1 MEKKTIA
8 VLFGGCSNEYE
19 VSLISAASVIDH
31 LDIQRYNIVKIGI
44 TQDGQ
49 WLRYSGGTEDI
60 CHNRWHMHPSCIPS
74 FISPSREIR
83 GLVEL
88 VNTEYHV
95 TPIDVVFPVLHG
107 KYGEDGTVQGLLE
120 LSGIPFVGCDT
131 LSSAI
136 CMDKEIAHTLVQA
149 AGIDTP
155 RSITVFEGENIE
167 KSVLAAEDLGFPLFI
182 KPAKSGSSLGITKA
196 YNKQE
201 LLKGVTLAFSHDKK
215 VVIEQNI
222 DGFEVGCAVLGN
234 SDPIIGL
241 IDEIEITGEFFD
253 FNEKYALTT
262 SKIHLPARIDADTT
276 NKVRETAMLIYRT
289 LGCRG
294 FARVDMF
301 LTDNGNVVFNEVNT
315 IPGFTSKSRYPNM
328 LRACNISYPE
338 ILDRLLQLA
347 VSEDKYIWNR

>member
-8 VLFGGCSNEYE
+8 VLFGGCSSEYE
-19 VSLISAASVIDH
+19 VSLSSAASVIDH
-31 LDIQRYNIVKIGI
+31 LDTDKYNIVMIGI
-44 TQDGQ
+44 TRDGL
-49 WLRYSGGTEDI
+49 WLRYSGSIEDI
-60 CHNRWHMHPSCIPS
+60 RNNQWHTHSSCIPS

-83 GLVEL
+83 GLIEL
-88 VNTEYHV
+88 VNTEFHI
-95 TPIDVVFPVLHG
+95 TPIDVVFPMLHG
-107 KYGEDGTVQGLLE
+107 KYGEDGTLQGLLE
-120 LSGIPFVGCDT
+120 LSGIPYVGCDM

-155 RSITVFEGENIE
+155 RSMTVFEGENIE
-167 KSVLAAEDLGFPLFI
+167 KAVFTADNLGFPLYV

-201 LLKGVTLAFSHDKK
+201 LLKGVELAFSHDKK

-234 SDPIIGL
+234 SDPIIGV
-241 IDEIEITGEFFD
+241 IDEIEITGDFFD
-253 FNEKYALTT
+253 FNEKYSLNT
-262 SKIHLPARIDADTT
+262 SEIHLPARIDADTT
-276 NKVRETAMLIYRT
+276 NKVKETAMLIYKT
-289 LGCRG
+289 LGCKG

-301 LTDNGNVVFNEVNT
+301 LTSDGRVVFNEVNT

-328 LRACNISYPE
+328 LRSSGISYPE

-347 VSEDKYIWNR
+347 VWED